1 IGSKILIDTRRRF
14 CFMKKKAIALI
25 IISLLITAWASG
37 CGSKSDYEVYMEASE
52 RTQNVARG
60 KSETN
65 MTMEIRFNKE
75 GLPEDI
81 PDGLE
86 MFEDMA
92 FELRSEYDK

>member
-1 IGSKILIDTRRRF
+1 
-14 CFMKKKAIALI
+14 MKKKAIALI

-65 MTMEIRFNKE
+65 MTMEIRFNKR
-75 GLPEDI
+75 
-81 PDGLE
+81 
-86 MFEDMA
+86 A
-92 FELRSEYDK
+92 FRRTYPTDLRCSRTWPLN